1 MDDLPKVGEKLVIV
15 NEFGKKV
22 LVALHNVKTTYQT
35 DGQRPII
42 LGDANLQPFYKAIT
56 KKFPDLSGLQQ
67 VLSPISLSFPSI
79 FPFIFSFFFSF
90 FFIFFSFFIFFIIF
104 FCRGI
109 VTKIEA
115 EYFKKAKGTITA
127 ICQVEPGYLEVPED
141 KDEVVVY
148 VATDLFNAQK
158 NLVARVTVAWTIRR
172 RSQKKME

>member
-67 VLSPISLSFPSI
+67 VLSLFPCHSLAFSLSF
-79 FPFIFSFFFSF
+79 FHF
-90 FFIFFSFFIFFIIF
+90 FFIFFHFFLIFFNGGIPIF
-104 FCRGI
+104 LFFFSLSLSLFFFPILEG
-109 VTKIEA
+109 
-115 EYFKKAKGTITA
+115 FL
-127 ICQVEPGYLEVPED
+127 EP
-141 KDEVVVY
+141 
-148 VATDLFNAQK
+148 
-158 NLVARVTVAWTIRR
+158 
-172 RSQKKME
+172 